1 MEQISEIKAEGVKE
15 KGRRVTNCKATLKN
29 VGGGGGEKL
38 GANPDGAQ
46 ARGWDERG
54 AWGRKKRGGIV

>member
-38 GANPDGAQ
+38 GVNPGGPQ

-54 AWGRKKRGGIV
+54 AWGRKERGGIV